1 MISAHNL
8 PKTRD
13 ERCVPQAWDE
23 FESPCDFAQL
33 PLTTADVASPMC
45 EVCRRVAAA
54 LECLLWACNVRE
66 GPARPLDM
74 SHTTPEVERL
84 RLTLPG
90 HPPSSSCLLKLAGY
104 PPRSSCS
111 AGAWGRARSGASW
124 AGWRRLGSRR
134 VSWLSPLG
142 IAVDPLVITPQARDG
157 TWLSPLRMI

>member
-1 MISAHNL
+1 MLKPQLDPNLEGNPQADLAPELAPRLLRLRVISAHNL

-45 EVCRRVAAA
+45 EVCRIAPA

-84 RLTLPG
+84 RLTLIRSSPQFELLELILPG
-90 HPPSSSCLLKLAGY
+90 H
-104 PPRSSCS
+104 PPRSSCLCS
-111 AGAWGRARSGASW
+111 Y
-124 AGWRRLGSRR
+124 
-134 VSWLSPLG
+134 
-142 IAVDPLVITPQARDG
+142 
-157 TWLSPLRMI
+157 

>member
-45 EVCRRVAAA
+45 EVCRRVPALEWLLCRIGIPIPV

-66 GPARPLDM
+66 GRARPLDM

-90 HPPSSSCLLKLAGY
+90 DPPSSSCFY
-104 PPRSSCS
+104 H
-111 AGAWGRARSGASW
+111 
-124 AGWRRLGSRR
+124 
-134 VSWLSPLG
+134 VSWLSPQVELLGGRVGPGTQWSVMGGVAPPWEEARQLVITLG
-142 IAVDPLVITPQARDG
+142 IAVDPLVITP
-157 TWLSPLRMI
+157 

>member
-1 MISAHNL
+1 MLKPQLDPNLERNPEADLAPELAPRLLRLRVISAHNL

-45 EVCRRVAAA
+45 EVCRIVPA

-90 HPPSSSCLLKLAGY
+90 HPPSSSCL
-104 PPRSSCS
+104 CS
-111 AGAWGRARSGASW
+111 Y
-124 AGWRRLGSRR
+124 
-134 VSWLSPLG
+134 
-142 IAVDPLVITPQARDG
+142 
-157 TWLSPLRMI
+157 

>member
-45 EVCRRVAAA
+45 EVCRIVPA

-66 GPARPLDM
+66 GTARPLDM

-90 HPPSSSCLLKLAGY
+90 HPPSSSCLNSHY
-104 PPRSSCS
+104 PVIPPV
-111 AGAWGRARSGASW
+111 RAA
-124 AGWRRLGSRR
+124 
-134 VSWLSPLG
+134 
-142 IAVDPLVITPQARDG
+142 
-157 TWLSPLRMI
+157 

>member
-1 MISAHNL
+1 MLKPQLDPDLERNPEADLAPELAPRLLRLRVISAHNL

-45 EVCRRVAAA
+45 EVCRIVPA

-90 HPPSSSCLLKLAGY
+90 HPPSSSCL
-104 PPRSSCS
+104 SS
-111 AGAWGRARSGASW
+111 R
-124 AGWRRLGSRR
+124 
-134 VSWLSPLG
+134 
-142 IAVDPLVITPQARDG
+142 
-157 TWLSPLRMI
+157 